1 MDDSSLGFSLALE
14 RHVSSLRACH
24 ESEGYPFVSAPNQH
38 GFCDFPQNN
47 WSEKSQQMVMDIS
60 GVVRKPKQK
69 FQKGW
74 PEHSSITRQMDLRAS
89 D

>member
-1 MDDSSLGFSLALE
+1 MGFSLVLE

-24 ESEGYPFVSAPNQH
+24 GSEGYPFVSAPNQH
-38 GFCDFPQNN
+38 GLCDFLQNN

-60 GVVRKPKQK
+60 GVVRKSKQK
-69 FQKGW
+69 FQKGR
-74 PEHSSITRQMDLRAS
+74 PEHSSITKPTDLGAS